1 MQPLDA
7 ALLNGQP
14 LGLQGDH
21 QLVNA
26 ALAVALVR
34 TWLQKT
40 GHEDLISLDRNDI
53 VSHYTCTLYINIS
66 PLLLHS

>member
-7 ALLNGQP
+7 TLLNGQP
-14 LGLQGDH
+14 LGLQGEH

-26 ALAVALVR
+26 ALAVALVH

-40 GHEDLISLDRNDI
+40 GHEDLISLDCSDN
-53 VSHYTCTLYINIS
+53 VSTLYLYSIHQYIS
-66 PLLLHS
+66 LIAT